1 MTERQRKRR
10 AEKQWR
16 KFHDK
21 LSILIEMRGG
31 NVSGVLCPIT
41 LTQLKY
47 LFIALHPNGIV
58 LRVVDRVGENQRRA
72 AKRV

>member
-1 MTERQRKRR
+1 
-10 AEKQWR
+10 
-16 KFHDK
+16 
-21 LSILIEMRGG
+21 MRGG

-58 LRVVDRVGENQRRA
+58 LRVVDRVGENQRRT